1 MMAHLLVGVALA
13 IGQAAP
19 SPAANAP
26 ATESAAPIV
35 PPEQTASPAEILFPF
50 APAASAAA
58 SSIGASSGNPALPD
72 SGRRGLPAPL
82 DSPPFPSA
90 DWQGLPL
97 IGIREDTGE
106 QFLMRNLQG
115 TFLGDWLLTNRI
127 KIYGWIDVGGNL
139 STSNKSNF
147 PVAYD
152 VFPNTVYLDQANLR
166 FERVLD
172 TEQTDHLDWG
182 FKWDN
187 LYGIDYRY
195 TTAEGILSDQLLKH
209 NQSYGYDPVQFYGDL
224 YIPGAAEGLVLKV
237 GRWVSPPDIEAE
249 LSLENYI
256 HTHSLTYAYD
266 PYTQFGLQATLRL
279 SPQWIVQASII
290 SVNDLAPW
298 EPHNQPTGEFGVRWV
313 SMDNNDSVF
322 AVLNSIN
329 DGRYIQV
336 SNHDNLQDVV
346 ATWSHKFSDDVHT
359 MTEVWYMWQLDAE
372 LGGTENDGEFKTYGG
387 PSGGGAG
394 PIIPGVSNEIAAVN
408 YTEFRAGH
416 WDYFTI
422 RNEFFADL
430 DGQRTGYKTQYSTH
444 TIGWC
449 HYINQ
454 TPDVQFRPEIS
465 YDRSYNVPA
474 FNDGTRKNQFL
485 LAADILFR
493 F

>member
-1 MMAHLLVGVALA
+1 MLTLTPPPEIVDEYFSPSHCPRSWAA
-13 IGQAAP
+13 IPTPAAAAP
-19 SPAANAP
+19 AP
-26 ATESAAPIV
+26 ADT
-35 PPEQTASPAEILFPF
+35 
-50 APAASAAA
+50 
-58 SSIGASSGNPALPD
+58 
-72 SGRRGLPAPL
+72 GRRGLPPAPL
-82 DSPPFPSA
+82 ASAIYPSRA
-90 DWQGLPL
+90 ATGEKPL
-97 IGIREDTGE
+97 IGLREDTGV
-106 QFLMRNLQG
+106 QLLMRNLQG
-115 TFLGDWLLTNRI
+115 TPAGDWLLTNRI

-172 TEQTDHLDWG
+172 TEQTDHMDWG

-195 TTAEGILSDQLLKH
+195 TTAEGIFSQQLLKH
-209 NQSYGYDPVQFYGDL
+209 NQSYGYDPVQLYGDL
-224 YIPGAAEGLVLKV
+224 YIPGVAEGLVLKA

-266 PYTQFGLQATLRL
+266 PYTQFGLQATVRL
-279 SPQWIVQASII
+279 SPQWNVQASII

-298 EPHNQPTGEFGVRWV
+298 ESHNKPTGEFGVRWV
-313 SMDNNDSVF
+313 SQDNRDSVF

-336 SNHDNLQDVV
+336 SNHDNLQDVT
-346 ATWSHKFSDDVHT
+346 ATWSHKINDDIHT
-359 MTEVWYMWQLDAE
+359 MTEVWYMWQINAE
-372 LGGTENDGEFKTYGG
+372 MGGTENDCEFNTFGG
-387 PSGGGAG
+387 PSGGRAG
-394 PIIPGVSNEIAAVN
+394 TIIPGVSQQGRDGQLHLDSGRDN
-408 YTEFRAGH
+408 
-416 WDYFTI
+416 WDYFTL

-430 DGQRTGYKTQYSTH
+430 DGQRTGFKTNYSTH

-454 TPDVQFRPEIS
+454 TPDIQFRPEIS
-465 YDRSYNVPA
+465 YDRSYTVPA

-485 LAADILFR
+485 LAADLLFR